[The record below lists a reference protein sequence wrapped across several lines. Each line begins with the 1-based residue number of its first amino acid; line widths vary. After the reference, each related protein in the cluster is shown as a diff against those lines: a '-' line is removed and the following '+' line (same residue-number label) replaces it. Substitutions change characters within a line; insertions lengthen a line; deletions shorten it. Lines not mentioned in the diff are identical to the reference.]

1 MTSVYSPDSASSS
14 TTLHPS
20 QDQYVSL
27 DDASRIDLSDS
38 IGTVFSGVQLSALA
52 QDQAEE
58 LAKIVAERG
67 VVFYEGQY
75 DFNPSEQDRFIAYF
89 DSSHAATTTSKHDS
103 TQESGPEV
111 IPSPVHHEW
120 QSDSTHQA
128 ETPSL
133 SIQMIGEAETITAET
148 AWVSQYGVY
157 DSLSIPVQR
166 LVAEVTAFHGSGKQ
180 TAEHPAVRTH
190 PITSLRALNIV
201 LGNVSRIPQLKKKES
216 DKLLE
221 LLDYELQSAAEH
233 TIRWKWKAG
242 DVALWDNRCT
252 AYRHISGASSLKQYS
267 THVSFLREKAYY
279 DPSSES
285 RSECQ
290 SRIHRQEKEERE
302 RIEAIK
308 RRYNNTPLRRIIAR
322 QSSRETTLMQI
333 SPIQSM
339 PQNQQNLGQ

>member
-1 MTSVYSPDSASSS
+1 MLSSTWNTYRNTFERQRSGYLQVLIQDSSIYREKELADAAGYTKSELSPGIMTSVYSPDSASSS

-67 VVFYEGQY
+67 VVFFEGQY
-75 DFNPSEQDRFIAYF
+75 NFNPSEQDHFIAYF
-89 DSSHAATTTSKHDS
+89 DSIHASTTTSKHDS

-216 DKLLE
+216 GMTAPTRSNDTPRAKDK
-221 LLDYELQSAAEH
+221 H
-233 TIRWKWKAG
+233 G
-242 DVALWDNRCT
+242 
-252 AYRHISGASSLKQYS
+252 
-267 THVSFLREKAYY
+267 
-279 DPSSES
+279 
-285 RSECQ
+285 
-290 SRIHRQEKEERE
+290 
-302 RIEAIK
+302 
-308 RRYNNTPLRRIIAR
+308 
-322 QSSRETTLMQI
+322 
-333 SPIQSM
+333 
-339 PQNQQNLGQ
+339 